1 MIKNYLKGLYMFR
14 DLLILVFLVFVIIF
28 LWFSKGLIF
37 AGGEEGIPFYD
48 LNKTTGIV
56 SFAWQ
61 DVAVGYPNQLVLNR
75 IPYFSFLKIFYLIGL
90 PGFLVQAIHFFIIMS
105 AGTLSLYFLLRET
118 ITKELE
124 IKNNMF
130 KLVPLIG
137 AIFYLLNPFSM
148 TQIWG
153 RGIYIQ
159 FFPFALFPF
168 MLLMLILG
176 LRNKNFIYGI
186 LGLLA
191 SVFLAGS
198 YGNPSYIFSQWII
211 LFIYLLFYI
220 FKNRT
225 KKEIL
230 FSIFYF
236 LFLMTGWIIVHM
248 WWIYPF
254 IKISSNQFSSAL
266 NNTEVNIGTLT
277 GISKDYQ
284 LHSLLRLI
292 HEGYFYRD
300 LKFGANYSSLPFIL
314 VSWIIPLAALFSY
327 KTFKKLKVFLFFSIL
342 FLFSLF
348 ICSGANK
355 PTGPLFVLIF
365 KTFPIFQAFRN
376 PFEKFGIVL
385 TIAYAPFF
393 AIGSIVVSE
402 WISKF
407 FKKFNFKVFLFGILI
422 LVCGIFLWP
431 IWTGQFTAGG
441 IKISPWV
448 EVPQYYAQTN
458 NWLNKQPDDS
468 RIIHFPINAGDGLR
482 YSGWEYPYQGIEP
495 GEYIF
500 SRPSIG
506 KNGQAFKLYYNVL
519 LERFNKFQP
528 LAYGPDPDISH
539 SEFRSEHLYEELAK
553 LNVRYIILHK
563 DIDPDVGLIDHFEPV
578 ERYLATQ
585 NNITKINTFGKL
597 DVYKVEVP
605 DQVRLIY
612 SPQTMVNYSKVNP
625 TQYIVNVTDAR
636 TPFDLYFLE
645 NFDFNWEVYVDN
657 EKNEQHGTVFSYA
670 NKWRINKIG
679 NFNVIVKYKPQE
691 FVEEGMK
698 MTKAAILIIS
708 SVSFLYLFIW
718 KLKKI

>member
-1 MIKNYLKGLYMFR
+1 MNKIFI
-14 DLLILVFLVFVIIF
+14 DLLILIFLCLLIVF
-28 LWFSKGLIF
+28 LWFSKGLLF

-48 LNKTTGIV
+48 LNKTIGII

-75 IPYFSFLKIFYLIGL
+75 IPYFNIFKVFFLIGF
-90 PGFLVQAIHFFIIMS
+90 PGFLVQALHFFVIMAFGS
-105 AGTLSLYFLLRET
+105 ISLYFLLRET
-118 ITKELE
+118 VAKELE
-124 IKNNMF
+124 TKNNIF
-130 KLVPLIG
+130 KLVPLVG

-148 TQIWG
+148 TQVWG
-153 RGIYIQ
+153 RGLYLQ

-198 YGNPSYIFSQWII
+198 YGNPSYIFSQWVI
-211 LFIYLLFYI
+211 LFIYLIYYI
-220 FKNRT
+220 LRNKRM
-225 KKEIL
+225 KEIL
-230 FSIFYF
+230 FSIIYF
-236 LFLMTGWIIVHM
+236 LFLMVGWMVVHM

-254 IKISSNQFSSAL
+254 IKISSNQFVLAL
-266 NNTEVNIGTLT
+266 NNTEVNLGTLT
-277 GISKDYQ
+277 DISKDYQ

-292 HEGYFYRD
+292 HEGYFYRGQ
-300 LKFGANYSSLPFIL
+300 KYGESYSLLLFQLI
-314 VSWIIPLAALFSY
+314 SWIIPLVSIFSY
-327 KTFKKLKVFLFFSIL
+327 KIFKSLKFCLFFIML

-348 ICSGANK
+348 MCLGSNP
-355 PTGPLFVLIF
+355 PTGWLFTFVF
-365 KTFPIFQAFRN
+365 KTFPAFQAFRN
-376 PFEKFGIVL
+376 PFEKFGVVL

-393 AIGSIVVSE
+393 ATGSILVSE
-402 WISKF
+402 WISKL
-407 FKKFNFKVFLFGILI
+407 FKKVNFKVFLFGILI

-448 EVPQYYAQTN
+448 EVPHYYAQTN
-458 NWLNKQPDDS
+458 DWLNKQPDDS
-468 RIIHFPINAGDGLR
+468 RIIHFPINTGDGLR

-500 SRPSIG
+500 SRSSIG

-553 LNVRYIILHK
+553 LNVGYIILHK
-563 DIDPDVGLIDHFEPV
+563 DIDPDVGLIGQFEPV
-578 ERYLATQ
+578 EKYLATQ
-585 NNITKINTFGKL
+585 NNIKKINTFGKL
-597 DVYKVEVP
+597 DVYKVEIP

-625 TQYIVNVTDAR
+625 TRYLVNVIDAR
-636 TPFDLYFLE
+636 TSFDLYFLE
-645 NFDFNWEVYVDN
+645 NFDSNWEVYVDN

-679 NFNVIVKYKPQE
+679 NFNVIVKYNPQD
-691 FVEEGMK
+691 FVDGGMK
-698 MTKAAILIIS
+698 VTIGAVLIL
-708 SVSFLYLFIW
+708 SFICLFYFITRIW
-718 KLKKI
+718 RLKKI